1 MTEATLTVTK
11 PLYATVGAGDALYAA
26 VNDLVGKV
34 RERAATVDVTGRV
47 DEARERIANLPADAQ
62 EQFETLR
69 QRLTGLPNEL
79 PEDLADLRER
89 LTAEELRK
97 AVDQYYHQ
105 LVDLYQ
111 DLASR
116 GEETVDRLRA
126 NPAFEERFEKV
137 EGIYSDVVTRAEDVF
152 GKVSDQARG
161 LLGSTEEQAEA
172 EPVVDAEVV
181 QVTHEPA
188 APVDEAPAADE
199 AEVKKAPAK
208 NAPAKKA
215 PAKKAATTAKQ

>member
-1 MTEATLTVTK
+1 MTEATQTVTK
-11 PLYATVGAGDALYAA
+11 PLYATVGAGDALYTA

-34 RERAATVDVTGRV
+34 RERAATVDVSGRV

-62 EQFETLR
+62 EQFGTLR
-69 QRLTGLPNEL
+69 QRLSGLPAEL

-89 LTAEELRK
+89 LSPEELRK
-97 AVDQYYHQ
+97 LADQYYHQ
-105 LVDLYQ
+105 LVELYQ

-126 NPAFEERFEKV
+126 NPNFEERFERV
-137 EGIYSDVVTRAEDVF
+137 EGIYTDVVTRAEDVF

-161 LLGSTEEQAEA
+161 LLGSTEESEA

-188 APVDEAPAADE
+188 APGDEAS
-199 AEVKKAPAK
+199 AEETSAKKAAAK
-208 NAPAKKA
+208 KAPAKKA
-215 PAKKAATTAKQ
+215 PAKKTTTTAKQ

>member
-1 MTEATLTVTK
+1 MTEATLTVTT
-11 PLYATVGAGDALYAA
+11 PLYATVGAGDALYTA

-69 QRLTGLPNEL
+69 QRVTNLPTEL
-79 PEDLADLRER
+79 PEDLAELRER
-89 LTAEELRK
+89 LSPEELRK
-97 AVDQYYHQ
+97 VADQYYRQ

-126 NPAFEERFEKV
+126 NPAFEGRIEKV
-137 EGIYSDVVTRAEDVF
+137 EGLYTDVVTRAEDVI

-161 LLGSTEEQAEA
+161 LLGSTEEAEA

-188 APVDEAPAADE
+188 VAPEA
-199 AEVKKAPAK
+199 AESPVEETAKK
-208 NAPAKKA
+208 APAKKA
-215 PAKKAATTAKQ
+215 PAKKAPVKKATAAAEK

>member
-1 MTEATLTVTK
+1 MTEATLTVTT
-11 PLYATVGAGDALYAA
+11 PLYATVGAGDALYTA

-69 QRLTGLPNEL
+69 QRLTGLPAEL
-79 PEDLADLRER
+79 PEDLADLRDR
-89 LTAEELRK
+89 LSPEELRK
-97 AVDQYYHQ
+97 AADQYYHQ
-105 LVDLYQ
+105 LLDLYQ

-116 GEETVDRLRA
+116 GEETVERLRA

-137 EGIYSDVVTRAEDVF
+137 EGIYTDVVTRAEDVF

-161 LLGSTEEQAEA
+161 LLGSAAEQAEDSS
-172 EPVVDAEVV
+172 VVDAEVV
-181 QVTHEPA
+181 QVTHEQPA
-188 APVDEAPAADE
+188 APAEESEVDEAP
-199 AEVKKAPAK
+199 VKK
-208 NAPAKKA
+208 APAKKA
-215 PAKKAATTAKQ
+215 PAKKAPVKKATSTAKQ